1 MGKYHKTEIR
11 VHKLCWK
18 KGRYDWMKGRV
29 DRDGVREVFRAYN
42 IYSIIG
48 IYFEKDRV
56 KLSLF
61 SDNIIL
67 YVEYPREFTQNLL
80 E

>member
-1 MGKYHKTEIR
+1 
-11 VHKLCWK
+11 
-18 KGRYDWMKGRV
+18 MKGRV
-29 DRDGVREVFRAYN
+29 DRDGVREVFRAYIMN
-42 IYSIIG
+42 SIIG

-80 E
+80 ESIIKFKKIQN